1 MIYEWIMMIYP
12 WKMVIFQGRTAKSPL
27 EEPAKSWGFFMV
39 NLDVI
44 KCFYWNLTLIMEI

>member
-1 MIYEWIMMIYP
+1 LED
-12 WKMVIFQGRTAKSPL
+12 

-44 KCFYWNLTLIMEI
+44 KFFIETWR